1 MLTAKNP
8 DFETIAKVLQFIEEN
23 RSLVE
28 AYQNYQAEEAYR
40 KHREKLI
47 QEQEL
52 TLQEQKLALQEQES
66 AISEKDS
73 RIAELER
80 ALAKHKPLFISK
92 LAKLFSKR

>member
-47 QEQEL
+47 QEQE
-52 TLQEQKLALQEQES
+52 S